1 MFMYMTFQIMR
12 LNVSSHCYFFHLP
25 LNCWIVNCKRLN
37 TSLIVI
43 LFNILFPATI
53 FTMYFHFKWKTLVL
67 HLQWLFLFQELCNN
81 LCKFLSFY
89 EVIWRILNYRYLYSL
104 GITRGNEMMHQNDLG
119 VQIHVVPVL
128 NCKRSWELTE
138 ICYSTQDSMTA
149 LKIKITEMSNKD
161 IKQTWNFVF
170 LFKIAGLSQLIHH
183 TCNYWYVLITI
194 IQYIII

>member
-1 MFMYMTFQIMR
+1 M
-12 LNVSSHCYFFHLP
+12 
-25 LNCWIVNCKRLN
+25 
-37 TSLIVI
+37 
-43 LFNILFPATI
+43 
-53 FTMYFHFKWKTLVL
+53 VL

-161 IKQTWNFVF
+161 IKQTWKFVF
-170 LFKIAGLSQLIHH
+170 LFKCCINISQDYHN
-183 TCNYWYVLITI
+183 CF
-194 IQYIII
+194 IIIPGMC